1 MKQHRRVPAAICR
14 ARNPAAGR
22 MPPLSN
28 PTLTFAELTHR
39 PETTGSAVLDR
50 NLAALRRADPTG
62 RAAAIVESA
71 FPRADL
77 AWSQAVGDGPDG
89 QPVWTAAI
97 TDWTLSGAVQR
108 WLASRRDPAKEAARL
123 AERVNAAES
132 GAVVIIGFGLGY
144 HVAEIARRVKNS
156 AVLMVF
162 EPDVGLMRAA
172 LERIDLS
179 DALAGCVLHLFS
191 DPEDEAAMTTA
202 TLGRE
207 GLLALGTTVVE
218 HPASQPRLGAAGKTF
233 MERFTGVMMAVR
245 TSVVTTMVQT
255 ETTLRNLTRN
265 IDHYAVGEGVADL
278 AGVLAGRPAIV
289 VSAGP
294 SLARNVDLLGRPGV
308 RDRFVIVAAQTVL
321 KPLLAKGIR
330 PHFVVAL
337 DHHEISGRFYEGL
350 TAADVA
356 GITLV
361 VEPKVNP
368 VVTAAFPGPIRCV
381 GDDFLD
387 TLLGPDLARPMG
399 RVPAGATVAH
409 LAYSL
414 ARHMGCDPVVLVGQD
429 LGFTDGQYY
438 AAGAAIHDVWAG
450 ELNEFNTLEMLEWQ
464 RIVRMRAHLRAHTDV
479 YGRPIYTDEQMAA
492 YLLQFQALF
501 NTDAARGL
509 LTIDATEGG
518 VAKSGTM
525 ARPLAESLE
534 LLGSGTPTPV
544 DAVLPACAG
553 DPSRRRERLRQVIE
567 RVRDVRR
574 GVWQVATLSR
584 QAGGL
589 LTQMLEHHADQPR
602 VNRLIAEVEQ
612 VRDRVSTVQPA
623 FRLVEWLNQTGVFNR
638 FRADRRINLTD
649 DLPPLEKQRAQIER
663 DITNVNWLADA
674 ADALGDMLDDA
685 AMACAGKPV
694 SGRGRRAF
702 AAGLPTPGAGQTSEA
717 PDSRPTALRL
727 PAVITVDCDFNGL
740 GIARDLAEPVH
751 DGRNALQLTLA
762 RLAACQRVGAVA
774 LLCADPARA
783 RALVGTPPG
792 GLNVQFIEQPSPDA
806 PASARARRASRL
818 PAAHCWRGGLGD
830 LSVFDEALAPAAA
843 ARALERLGAPAAL
856 IIGCDWSLVD
866 PRLCDALVDRYAEA
880 PEAHRLVFSQA
891 APGLAGC
898 IVDHELLTQIA
909 AKRPEVGA
917 FASIGGLLG
926 YLPTSPAPDML
937 AKSMCVPV
945 PPGVRDAL
953 VRCTLDSPA
962 HRERVLEALRRAGLD
977 PLTADAA
984 SVAAAVASLDPD
996 SAGVVGRGVDL
1007 LLLEGTASSTRLS
1020 LDAAARLMGSLGRSA
1035 AEMVVTLGASPGLDP
1050 LTHPDFASILRI
1062 VLDAEVGCVH
1072 VRTPLAAGAE
1082 AVAQLTSG
1090 PLPDIISVECSGM
1103 EETHRPLQSLIA
1115 WQRERTAAQGVGDGG
1130 LPMPWIVPVLTRRDE
1145 VYDRI
1150 EAWYDYWLLTAGWA
1164 VIAPLPR
1171 AIEGQRIA
1179 PLPLPGLAARRHRLL
1194 HRVFGAAGEVPANG
1208 RRA

>member
-1 MKQHRRVPAAICR
+1 MKQHRRVPVAICR

-28 PTLTFAELTHR
+28 PTLTFAELTHH
-39 PETTGSAVLDR
+39 PETTGSDILDR
-50 NLAALRRADPTG
+50 NLAALRRADPSG
-62 RAAAIVESA
+62 RAAAIVQSA

-77 AWSQAVGDGPDG
+77 AWSRAGIDPPGGIPA
-89 QPVWTAAI
+89 WTAAI
-97 TDWTLSGAVQR
+97 TDWMLSGAVHR
-108 WLASRRDPAKEAARL
+108 WLASRRDPALEAARL
-123 AERVNAAES
+123 ADRVNAAES

-179 DALAGCVLHLFS
+179 GALSGCVLHLFS

-202 TLGRE
+202 TQGCE

-218 HPASQPRLGAAGKTF
+218 HPASQPRLGAAGKAF
-233 MERFTGVMMAVR
+233 MDRFTGVMMAVR

-265 IDHYAVGEGVADL
+265 IDHYAAGEGVADL

-330 PHFVVAL
+330 PHFVAAL

-350 TAADVA
+350 TASDVA

-368 VVTAAFPGPIRCV
+368 VVAAAFPGPIRCV

-409 LAYSL
+409 LAYLL

-438 AAGAAIHDVWAG
+438 AAGAAIHDVWAA

-464 RIVRMRAHLRAHTDV
+464 RIVRTRAHLRTHTDV
-479 YGRPIYTDEQMAA
+479 FGRPIYTDEQMAA

-501 NTDAARGL
+501 NADAARGL

-525 ARPLAESLE
+525 ARPLAEALE
-534 LLGSGTPTPV
+534 LLGSGPPAPV
-544 DAVLPACAG
+544 EAALPAPPRN
-553 DPSRRRERLRQVIE
+553 PSYRRERLRQVIE
-567 RVRDVRR
+567 RVREVRR

-602 VNRLIAEVEQ
+602 VNRLIAQVEQ
-612 VRDRVSTVQPA
+612 VRDRVSAGQPA

-638 FRADRRINLTD
+638 YRADRRINLSD

-685 AMACAGKPV
+685 ALACGGKPP
-694 SGRGRRAF
+694 SGRARRAF
-702 AAGLPTPGAGQTSEA
+702 AAGPVSTGAA
-717 PDSRPTALRL
+717 PANKMPAARPTALRL
-727 PAVITVDCDFNGL
+727 PAVVSLDCHFNGL
-740 GIARDLAEPVH
+740 GIARDLAEPVY

-762 RLAACQRVGAVA
+762 RLAMCHRVGSVA

-792 GLNVQFIEQPSPDA
+792 GLSVQFIEQPGSDA
-806 PASARARRASRL
+806 PAIARARRASRL
-818 PAAHCWRGGLGD
+818 PTAHCWRGGLGN
-830 LSVFDEALAPAAA
+830 LSVYDEALSPAAT

-856 IIGCDWSLVD
+856 IVGCDWSLVD
-866 PRLCDALVDRYAEA
+866 PRLCDAIVDRHAEA

-898 IVDHELLTQIA
+898 VVDRDLLVQIA

-917 FASIGGLLG
+917 FASVGGLLG
-926 YLPTSPAPDML
+926 YLPTSPAPDMI

-945 PPGVRDAL
+945 PPCVRDAL
-953 VRCTLDSPA
+953 VRCTLDTPG
-962 HRERVLEALRRAGLD
+962 HRERVLEALRGAGLD
-977 PLTADAA
+977 ALTADAA
-984 SVAAAVASLDPD
+984 SVAAAVASLEGDP
-996 SAGVVGRGVDL
+996 AGIAGRGVEL
-1007 LLLEGTASSTRLS
+1007 LLLEGSTSHARLS
-1020 LDAAARLMGSLGRSA
+1020 FDAAARLLGSLGRSA
-1035 AEMVVTLGASPGLDP
+1035 AETVVTLAAGPGLDP
-1050 LTHPDFASILRI
+1050 LAHPDFARILQLA
-1062 VLDAEVGCVH
+1062 VEADVGCLH
-1072 VRTPLAAGAE
+1072 VRTPLAARTE

-1090 PLPDIISVECSGM
+1090 PLPDIISVECSGT
-1103 EETHRPLQSLIA
+1103 EDAHPPLQSLIA
-1115 WQRERTAAQGVGDGG
+1115 WQRERAAARGSSDRG
-1130 LPMPWIVPVLTRRDE
+1130 LPMPWIVPRITRRDE
-1145 VYDRI
+1145 VYERI
-1150 EAWYDYWLLTAGWA
+1150 EAWYDHALLTAGWA
-1164 VIAPLPR
+1164 VLDPLPR
-1171 AIEGQRIA
+1171 AIQGQRIA
-1179 PLPLPGLAARRHRLL
+1179 PLPLPALAARRHRLL
-1194 HRVFGAAGEVPANG
+1194 HRTIGAAGEGPTSG
-1208 RRA
+1208 SRA